1 MLIDIIKTIF
11 EPANLLMMNVGLAS
25 GIIIGS
31 LPGLNVVFAIAVLL
45 PLTFSME
52 SVAGMYLLLGT
63 YCGAV
68 YGGSISAILINTPG
82 TPAACATVFDGY
94 PLAAKGRAGDAL
106 KTALIGSTFGGIIS
120 CLALLFF
127 APQLAKVAL
136 HIGAPEYFSLG
147 IFGLCA
153 VIGLAGDKVIKG
165 AIMAALGLLLS
176 CVGLD
181 SFEGI
186 SRFMFGNMQLLA
198 GIKPVTVMLGIFAL
212 SEVFIKSQ
220 LSFSDKSAGHS
231 VVFHKATIK
240 LKEILCYWKTLLRS
254 SIFGIIIGAVP
265 GTGSAISATLAYN
278 EAKRASKNPEEFG
291 TGSIE
296 GILAPETANNAIT
309 GATLIPLLTMGIPG
323 DGAVAVLLGALTMQ
337 GITPGLSLFSGGS
350 IWVYVIMG
358 GLLII
363 NIFMLLQGSIF
374 IKGFAHITRVP
385 LIILLPCIMT
395 LSVVGAFA
403 ISNSPFDVL
412 LLIAFGLL
420 GFILRK
426 LDFPIPP
433 LTISLVLGNLME
445 TNLRRSLILSAGDP
459 SIFIT
464 RPISLVILIV
474 SVLSLV
480 SPFFRTWSTKRK
492 QAKTEKAQK

>member
-1 MLIDIIKTIF
+1 MLLEVVRTIL
-11 EPANLLMMNVGLAS
+11 EPMNLLMMNVGLAA

-52 SVAGMYLLLGT
+52 SVVGMYLLLGA

-68 YGGSISAILINTPG
+68 YGGSVSAILINTPG

-106 KTALIGSTFGGIIS
+106 KVALIGSTFGGIVS

-136 HIGAPEYFSLG
+136 HIGAPEYFCLG
-147 IFGLCA
+147 VFGLCTI
-153 VIGLAGDKVIKG
+153 IGLAGDKVIKG
-165 AIMAALGLLLS
+165 AVMAILGLLLS
-176 CVGLD
+176 CVGMD
-181 SFEGI
+181 SFEGC

-220 LSFSDKSAGHS
+220 QSFSDTSAGHS
-231 VVFHKATIK
+231 VVFQKASIK
-240 LKEILCYWKTLLRS
+240 LREIFRYWKTLIRS
-254 SIFGIIIGAVP
+254 SVFGIIIGAVP

-278 EAKRASKNPEEFG
+278 EAKRASKHPEEFG
-291 TGSIE
+291 TGCIE

-337 GITPGLSLFSGGS
+337 GITPGLSLFSDGS
-350 IWVYVIMG
+350 TWVYVIMG

-363 NIFMLLQGSIF
+363 NIFMLLQGSLF

-403 ISNSPFDVL
+403 IANSPFDVL
-412 LLIAFGLL
+412 LLIVFGLL
-420 GFILRK
+420 GFVMRK

-445 TNLRRSLILSAGDP
+445 TNLRRSLILSEGSPA
-459 SIFIT
+459 IFFT
-464 RPISLVILIV
+464 RPVSLVILLI
-474 SVLSLV
+474 SMLSLL
-480 SPFFRTWSTKRK
+480 SPLYRSWRTNHKK
-492 QAKTEKAQK
+492 AKE

>member
-1 MLIDIIKTIF
+1 MLFDVIKTIF
-11 EPANLLMMNVGLAS
+11 EPMNLLMMNVGIAA
-25 GIIIGS
+25 GITIGA

-45 PLTFSME
+45 PLTFGME

-106 KTALIGSTFGGIIS
+106 KTALIGSTFGGIVS

-136 HIGAPEYFSLG
+136 HIGAPEYFCLG
-147 IFGLCA
+147 VFGLCT

-165 AIMAALGLLLS
+165 TIMAILGLLLS
-176 CVGLD
+176 CVGID
-181 SFEGI
+181 SFEGC

-220 LSFSDKSAGHS
+220 QSFSDSSTGHS
-231 VVFHKATIK
+231 VVFQKASIK
-240 LKEILCYWKTLLRS
+240 LKEIFRYWKTLIRS
-254 SIFGIIIGAVP
+254 SVLGIIIGAVP
-265 GTGSAISATLAYN
+265 GTGSAISSTLAYN
-278 EAKRASKNPEEFG
+278 EAKRASKHPEEFG
-291 TGSIE
+291 TGCVE
-296 GILAPETANNAIT
+296 GILAPECANNAIT

-337 GITPGLSLFSGGS
+337 GITPGLSLFSDGS
-350 IWVYVIMG
+350 TWVYVIMG

-363 NIFMLLQGSIF
+363 NIFMLLQGSVF

-403 ISNSPFDVL
+403 IANSPFDVL
-412 LLIAFGLL
+412 LLIAFGLF
-420 GFILRK
+420 GFVMRK
-426 LDFPIPP
+426 LDFPIAP

-445 TNLRRSLILSAGDP
+445 TNLRRSLILSQGSP
-459 SIFIT
+459 TIFFT
-464 RPISLVILIV
+464 RPISLVILLI
-474 SVLSLV
+474 SLLSLL
-480 SPFFRTWSTKRK
+480 SPLYRSWRTNHKK
-492 QAKTEKAQK
+492 AKE